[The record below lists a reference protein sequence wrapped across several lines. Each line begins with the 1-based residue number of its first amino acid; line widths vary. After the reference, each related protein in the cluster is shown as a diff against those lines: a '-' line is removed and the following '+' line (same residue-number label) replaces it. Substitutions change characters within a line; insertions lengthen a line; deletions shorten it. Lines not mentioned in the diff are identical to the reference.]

1 MNGST
6 TPFYTMIL
14 SKGTHLVTA
23 ADAVAILGAIDEGR
37 RTIEISLDPFGG
49 GQDRRTTIVLAHV
62 VLLTPNP
69 DEKEQSRDESPAHVD
84 HLKVTTL
91 RSLRMAPGAPR

>member
-1 MNGST
+1 MNGAT

-69 DEKEQSRDESPAHVD
+69 EEQSRDESRAHID

-91 RSLRMAPGAPR
+91 RRAHMATGSPR